1 MERPVC
7 GAAASEGSGSG
18 SGGSGSGGS
27 DDSHRCGC
35 SSDSDCF
42 ELEATL
48 PDNLTAICEGGVCV
62 EGCRWVDHHDADC
75 VVLIGLKVFR
85 GTKIAGYCSSVEGGN
100 FLRFNKTT
108 CFRADTAC
116 LGFDEMCSNSSV
128 NMCAFCEGSQCAEG
142 CAADANCLG
151 IGVLCI

>member
-18 SGGSGSGGS
+18 GSDFNDSGS

-62 EGCRWVDHHDADC
+62 EGCRWVGDDC

-85 GTKIAGYCSSVEGGN
+85 GTKIAGYCSSVET
-100 FLRFNKTT
+100 F
-108 CFRADTAC
+108 
-116 LGFDEMCSNSSV
+116 
-128 NMCAFCEGSQCAEG
+128 
-142 CAADANCLG
+142 
-151 IGVLCI
+151 